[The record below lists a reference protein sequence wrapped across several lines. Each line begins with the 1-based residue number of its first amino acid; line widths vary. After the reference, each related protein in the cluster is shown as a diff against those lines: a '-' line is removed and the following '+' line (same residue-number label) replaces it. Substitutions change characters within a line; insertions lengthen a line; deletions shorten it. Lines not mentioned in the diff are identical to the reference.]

1 MPESLCNI
9 SIDSFLSIITGFIG
23 TVIGFVITLIAQ
35 RSNNHSNRKNM
46 VEEHQVREYLQALEY
61 ACDAYDALRG
71 MGMALSGRTE
81 PDERSSAEDKE
92 ESMRRDQESADALN
106 RLYQSLGLLSRQ
118 SFRICAIGSEKIRTA
133 ANEVNAAVDEYLD
146 NAYRKM
152 LVDGKFIA
160 RDFTDA
166 TTILRER
173 IWHLAEVIRKELKIE
188 ELLK

>member
-1 MPESLCNI
+1 MPESSLNI
-9 SIDSFLSIITGFIG
+9 SIDNILSLIIGLIG
-23 TVIGFVITLIAQ
+23 TVVGCIITLIAQ

-61 ACDAYDALRG
+61 ACDAYDALWD

-81 PDERSSAEDKE
+81 PDDRSSAAEKE

-118 SFRICAIGSEKIRTA
+118 SFRISAIGSEKICTA
-133 ANEVNAAVDEYLD
+133 ASEVNSAVDEYMD
-146 NAYRKM
+146 NAYRRM

-160 RDFTDA
+160 RDFNDVTSV
-166 TTILRER
+166 LREKIR
-173 IWHLAEVIRKELKIE
+173 YLAAVIRSELRIE
-188 ELLK
+188 DLLK

>member
-71 MGMALSGRTE
+71 MGMALSGRT
-81 PDERSSAEDKE
+81 
-92 ESMRRDQESADALN
+92 
-106 RLYQSLGLLSRQ
+106 
-118 SFRICAIGSEKIRTA
+118 
-133 ANEVNAAVDEYLD
+133 
-146 NAYRKM
+146 
-152 LVDGKFIA
+152 
-160 RDFTDA
+160 
-166 TTILRER
+166 
-173 IWHLAEVIRKELKIE
+173 
-188 ELLK
+188 